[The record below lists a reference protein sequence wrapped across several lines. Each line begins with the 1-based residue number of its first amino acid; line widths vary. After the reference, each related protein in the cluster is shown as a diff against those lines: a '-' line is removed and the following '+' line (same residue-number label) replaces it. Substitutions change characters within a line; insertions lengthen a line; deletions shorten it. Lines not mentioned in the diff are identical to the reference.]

1 LEANDSE
8 IVARVL
14 AGETSEYRYL
24 VERHQ
29 RSVFR
34 FAWNLIGDE
43 HEAEDITQEVFVAA
57 FRRLESYDGK
67 LAALQTWLLTITRNR
82 CINYLKRRRPAV
94 GDEAIRNRIESAGSY
109 DCERE
114 GVWRALTAA
123 LARLP
128 LKQQTAF
135 VLAEIEQ
142 LSYAEIA
149 TIEQTTCGTVKSRI
163 HRAKQRLRA
172 ALAPTMR
179 ED

>member
-1 LEANDSE
+1 LEADDYQ

-14 AGETSEYRYL
+14 AGETSEYRKL

-57 FRRLESYDGK
+57 FRRLASYDGK
-67 LAALQTWLLTITRNR
+67 RAALQTWLLTIARNR
-82 CINYLKRRRPAV
+82 CINHLKCKRPAV
-94 GDEAIRNRIESAGSY
+94 GDDAIRNRIESASSN
-109 DCERE
+109 DSEHE
-114 GVWRALTAA
+114 GFWRALTAA

-128 LKQQTAF
+128 LKQKTAF

-142 LSYAEIA
+142 LSYAQIA
-149 TIEQTTCGTVKSRI
+149 TIEQTACGTVKSRI
-163 HRAKQRLRA
+163 HRAKQQLRA

-179 ED
+179 EA

>member
-1 LEANDSE
+1 LDADDSQ

-14 AGETSEYRYL
+14 AGETGQYRHL

-43 HEAEDITQEVFVAA
+43 HDAEDITQEVFVAA
-57 FRRLESYDGK
+57 FRGLELYDGRR
-67 LAALQTWLLTITRNR
+67 AAMQTWLLTITRNR
-82 CINYLKRRRPAV
+82 CINHLKRKRPAV
-94 GDEAIRNRIESAGSY
+94 GDDAIGGRIERTSTNDS
-109 DCERE
+109 ERE
-114 GVWRALTAA
+114 RFWRVLDAA

-128 LKQQTAF
+128 LKLKTAF

-149 TIEQTTCGTVKSRI
+149 AIEATTCGTVKSRI
-163 HRAKQRLRA
+163 HRAKVRLRA
-172 ALAPTMR
+172 VLAPTMR
-179 ED
+179 EE